1 MQTDD
6 EDGTTGNTSPPDS
19 QTSSVEGVY
28 ATSNRTSHPFRIIEH
43 DALSLQSMNSLG
55 RVGRILGAAR
65 DIQSTGASLS
75 TLSTSSKDSESTP
88 SSKENS
94 QNPSTL
100 ALSIQTQSIDNL
112 EVNSSQGS
120 EKSIRVPLLLP
131 LQEPDVI
138 ASTKSSS
145 VIHNTS
151 VDQIVRSNPTE
162 APSRPVAPPRKK
174 KKNKACAQPPSLKVI
189 TLNYHH
195 DLCFNINLI

>member
-1 MQTDD
+1 MQIDD
-6 EDGTTGNTSPPDS
+6 EDGAGNASPPDS

-88 SSKENS
+88 SSKETS
-94 QNPSTL
+94 QHLSTV
-100 ALSIQTQSIDNL
+100 ALSVKTPSAESL
-112 EVNSSQGS
+112 EQVSPQ
-120 EKSIRVPLLLP
+120 EKSTRVPLLLP

-138 ASTKSSS
+138 ASTKSSII
-145 VIHNTS
+145 VQNTS
-151 VDQIVRSNPTE
+151 VDRIVKSNCSE
-162 APSRPVAPPRKK
+162 AHIGPVAPPRRK
-174 KKNKACAQPPSLKVI
+174 KKNKVPAQPPMLKVKAI
-189 TLNYHH
+189 
-195 DLCFNINLI
+195 LCI